1 MFGKQDHLWGK
12 MIISFTFLLLFVAGC
27 SSEET
32 NKDNKSKDES
42 AEIVF
47 WHYLNDRHDLL
58 KGFAEDFEAETG
70 TKVDVQ
76 LFGGDGFKQKIIA
89 AAQTDSL
96 PDLMTYSG
104 GAGDLAQL
112 VETNSVLEL
121 SKEMEDVLGNFPE
134 TLVKTFSFQEGNP
147 FEVTNYGTYAIPMD
161 ANNMQFI
168 YNTDLFAKAGITEAP
183 KTWDEFIDAIDKLNA
198 ASITPFATGM
208 GSWVIDPILNPY
220 ELAFLGQDKLFKIK
234 QGEEPVIGSD
244 YIKVL
249 ELFEELYE
257 HDAFAEGI
265 ATMDLPAAE
274 QMFVNGEV
282 AMIFDGSWGIGVFNQ
297 MNPEFKNYDVF
308 MPPVPSDAQYD
319 IKITGGIGVPLVVS
333 NNTKHKEETI
343 EFVKYLVA
351 KEQQETY
358 AKESFNLPANLEV
371 AQSDDGMSSA
381 LRNFSLGMEHV
392 FESPG
397 VYKNPNAATVLQKGI
412 QLIVIGEATP
422 EEVLEDL
429 ATEIKKGE

>member
-1 MFGKQDHLWGK
+1 MFGKQKNHWFR
-12 MIISFTFLLLFVAGC
+12 IILGLSFVLLFVAGC
-27 SSEET
+27 NSEDANQEE
-32 NKDNKSKDES
+32 DNGEN

-47 WHYLNDRHDLL
+47 WHYLNDRHELL
-58 KGFAEDFEAETG
+58 KGFAEDFETETG

-112 VETNSVLEL
+112 VETDSVLEL
-121 SKEMEDVLGNFPE
+121 SSELGDLFNKFPD
-134 TLVKTFSFQEGNP
+134 TLVKTFSFAEGNP
-147 FEVTNYGTYAIPMD
+147 HKVTKYGTYAVPMD

-168 YNTDLFAKAGITEAP
+168 YNTDLFAEAGISEAP
-183 KTWDEFIDAIDKLNA
+183 KTWDEFIEAIDKLNEA
-198 ASITPFATGM
+198 GITPFATGM

-220 ELAFLGQDKLFKIK
+220 EFAYLGQEQLFKIK
-234 QGEEPVIGSD
+234 QGEEPIIGSD

-249 ELFEELYE
+249 ELFEEMYE

-308 MPPVPSDAQYD
+308 MPPVPSDAKYD

-333 NNTKHKEETI
+333 NDTEYKEETL

-351 KEQQETY
+351 KEQQQEY
-358 AKESFNLPANLEV
+358 AEKSFNLPANLEA
-371 AQSDDGMSSA
+371 AQSEDGMSSA

-397 VYKNPNAATVLQKGI
+397 VYKNPNASTVLQKGI

-429 ATEIKKGE
+429 AAEIEKGE